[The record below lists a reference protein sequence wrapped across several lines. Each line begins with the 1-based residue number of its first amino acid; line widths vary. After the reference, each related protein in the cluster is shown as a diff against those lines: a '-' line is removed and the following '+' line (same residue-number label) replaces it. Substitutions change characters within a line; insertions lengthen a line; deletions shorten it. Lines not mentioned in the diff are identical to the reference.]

1 MKKESPVTFEIRI
14 EGYKNHTWQ
23 GKVVT
28 ADGTATAFRSDL
40 ELLLTIDRLLHNKA
54 KENVCQWNTC
64 HDRKA

>member
-1 MKKESPVTFEIRI
+1 MKEESPVTFEIRI

-40 ELLLTIDRLLHNKA
+40 ELLLTIDRLLHKKA
-54 KENVCQWNTC
+54 KETVCQ
-64 HDRKA
+64 